1 MIGSTHCAYLTI
13 SLRNQESCDWNYKC
27 TDCRGYVLQERV
39 EDGDAEEHEL
49 EPIARHIRHHSD
61 GEGEASDCDDD
72 DADSEASS
80 EALALAV
87 ATGEAT
93 EEEEAAE
100 APKEPKFGLT
110 RLGSLLPRRADAG
123 QEGLFGTIVRR
134 MTSCQRHI
142 TAFKPVDRV
151 LGRSATLCGGQ
162 TLPLIAYL
170 ICWAATVT
178 PC

>member
-1 MIGSTHCAYLTI
+1 
-13 SLRNQESCDWNYKC
+13 
-27 TDCRGYVLQERV
+27 VLQER
-39 EDGDAEEHEL
+39 EENGDAEEHEL
-49 EPIARHIRHHSD
+49 EAIARHIRHHSD
-61 GEGEASDCDDD
+61 GEGEASNCDD

-87 ATGEAT
+87 ATEEAA

-123 QEGLFGTIVRR
+123 QEGLFGTMLRQI
-134 MTSCQRHI
+134 TSCQRHI
-142 TAFKPVDRV
+142 TAFEHVDRI

>member
-1 MIGSTHCAYLTI
+1 MV
-13 SLRNQESCDWNYKC
+13 
-27 TDCRGYVLQERV
+27 RGQ
-39 EDGDAEEHEL
+39 
-49 EPIARHIRHHSD
+49 
-61 GEGEASDCDDD
+61 ASDCDDD
-72 DADSEASS
+72 DAASEASS

-123 QEGLFGTIVRR
+123 QEGLFGTMLRR

-151 LGRSATLCGGQ
+151 LGRSATLLWRPDLTSHSVPHVLGSHCDTMSGWREG
-162 TLPLIAYL
+162 
-170 ICWAATVT
+170 ICVQV
-178 PC
+178 